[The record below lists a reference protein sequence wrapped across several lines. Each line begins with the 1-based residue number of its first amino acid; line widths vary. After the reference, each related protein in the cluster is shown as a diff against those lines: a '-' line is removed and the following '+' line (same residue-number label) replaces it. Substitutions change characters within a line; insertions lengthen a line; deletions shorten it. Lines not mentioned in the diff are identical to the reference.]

1 MPKQMTKNEFR
12 RYLEKSGVVDV
23 LEEMLVALYDEPNKP
38 SNAMDFM
45 RSYIGVNSDD
55 TEKAAAIAENAELK
69 KENEALKEKLNTAE
83 APAVDAAQTAA
94 KDAPESAAPGA
105 DATQPEP
112 EPGPEPETKPEPG
125 PETEPDTEPEP
136 GPEPEP
142 ETQPEPQPQPQPQPQ
157 PEPQPE
163 PEPEPEP
170 ESEPVKPLGEF
181 IDKHVM
187 HPDPGNRADNPRG
200 FERLRRKGGGGARS
214 LLR

>member
-94 KDAPESAAPGA
+94 KDAPESAALGA

-112 EPGPEPETKPEPG
+112 EPGPESECYPPANSANFSEVVSPSGDSVSEVL
-125 PETEPDTEPEP
+125 
-136 GPEPEP
+136 
-142 ETQPEPQPQPQPQPQ
+142 QRLHALS
-157 PEPQPE
+157 
-163 PEPEPEP
+163 
-170 ESEPVKPLGEF
+170 ES
-181 IDKHVM
+181 
-187 HPDPGNRADNPRG
+187 
-200 FERLRRKGGGGARS
+200 S
-214 LLR
+214 